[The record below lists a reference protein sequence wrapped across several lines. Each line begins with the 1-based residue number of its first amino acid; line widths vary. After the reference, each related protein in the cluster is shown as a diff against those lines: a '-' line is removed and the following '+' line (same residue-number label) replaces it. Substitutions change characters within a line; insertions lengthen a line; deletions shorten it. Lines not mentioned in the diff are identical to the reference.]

1 MGKPQVIKFEQNHCH
16 ANIDDN
22 SVLFVRVSDEVRDK
36 HACVFVPDTHNAY
49 IIKGGGDARFYKS
62 GMHDVFDDGK
72 EIKAW
77 KKGVLPV
84 EVIYMPKDCS
94 VLILWGTPSRFTY
107 RDEASNH
114 VVNIG
119 ARGQFG
125 VTIANPEQFYRK
137 VVGVSREFDLEKF
150 KARFSALVVNDF
162 SDAFLKAV
170 VAKKLTYDQF
180 DAHKKDIGDM
190 VGSILSPKFE
200 RDWGVGLADFLI
212 EWVGI
217 TADDKTAVEDA
228 AAEKRLKDE
237 REKKRKEYL
246 DELERLSDKEW
257 EREKYL
263 RELELRDKEAY
274 YDVLKVI
281 GHAPVPGMATP
292 GKGGMSAGGGASLFC
307 PKCGNPYTA
316 GSMFCSS
323 CGDKLVKPTC
333 PNCGAEFSASA
344 AFCVKCG
351 TKLK

>member
-1 MGKPQVIKFEQNHCH
+1 MGKPQIIKFEQNHCN

-22 SVLFVRVSDEVRDK
+22 SVLFVRVSDEIRDK
-36 HACVFVPDTHNAY
+36 HACIEVPYTHNAY

-62 GMHDVFDDGK
+62 GTYDVFDDRK

-77 KKGVLPV
+77 KKGFSVD
-84 EVIYMPKDCS
+84 VIYMPKDCS
-94 VLILWGTPSRFTY
+94 VLILWGTPQRFTY

-125 VTIANPEQFYRK
+125 ITIANPEQFFRK
-137 VVGVSREFDLEKF
+137 VVGTSKEFDLERF
-150 KARFSALVVNDF
+150 KARFSAEVVNEF

-170 VAKKLTYDQF
+170 AEKKLTYDQF
-180 DAHKKDIGDM
+180 DAHKKEIGVT
-190 VGSILSPKFE
+190 VGNILSPTFE
-200 RDWGVGLADFLI
+200 KSWGIGLTNFII

-217 TADDKTAVEDA
+217 TAEDKTAVEDA

-237 REKKRKEYL
+237 REKKLKEYL
-246 DELERLSDKEW
+246 KELERLDDKQW
-257 EREKYL
+257 ERDKYL
-263 RELELRDKEAY
+263 RELELRDKSAY

-281 GHAPVPGMATP
+281 GHAPVPGMGVAP
-292 GKGGMSAGGGASLFC
+292 GVGGVAAGASLFC
-307 PKCGNPYTA
+307 PKCGKPYTA

-323 CGDKLVKPTC
+323 CGNKLVKPTC
-333 PNCGAEFSASA
+333 PNCGMEVQADA

-351 TKLK
+351 AKLR